1 MGGTMTKIKLYSLK
15 ELATLLSV
23 TERTLHNY
31 IKSGKM
37 KGQKIGGKWQ
47 ISETNLQKFLNGDT

>member
-1 MGGTMTKIKLYSLK
+1 MGGTMTEIKLYSLK

-47 ISETNLQKFLNGDT
+47 ISESNLRKFVNGE

>member
-1 MGGTMTKIKLYSLK
+1 MTEIKLYSLK

-47 ISETNLQKFLNGDT
+47 ISETNLQKFLKGILDLV

>member
-1 MGGTMTKIKLYSLK
+1 MTEIKLYSLK

-47 ISETNLQKFLNGDT
+47 ISETNIQKFLNGDT

>member
-1 MGGTMTKIKLYSLK
+1 MGGTMTEIKLYSLK

-37 KGQKIGGKWQ
+37 KGQK
-47 ISETNLQKFLNGDT
+47 DV

>member
-1 MGGTMTKIKLYSLK
+1 MTEIKLYSLK

-31 IKSGKM
+31 IKNGKM

-47 ISETNLQKFLNGDT
+47 ISESNLRKFVNGE

>member
-1 MGGTMTKIKLYSLK
+1 MTEIKLYSLK
-15 ELATLLSV
+15 DLAKLLNV

-47 ISETNLQKFLNGDT
+47 ISETNLQRFLNGDT

>member
-1 MGGTMTKIKLYSLK
+1 MTEIKLYSLK

-37 KGQKIGGKWQ
+37 KGQKIGRAG
-47 ISETNLQKFLNGDT
+47 

>member
-1 MGGTMTKIKLYSLK
+1 MTEIKMYSLK
-15 ELATLLSV
+15 DLAQLLKV

-31 IKSGKM
+31 IKSGKL

-47 ISETNLQKFLNGDT
+47 ISESNLRKFVNGE

>member
-1 MGGTMTKIKLYSLK
+1 MTEIKLYSLK

-31 IKSGKM
+31 ISGKM
-37 KGQKIGGKWQ
+37 KG
-47 ISETNLQKFLNGDT
+47 